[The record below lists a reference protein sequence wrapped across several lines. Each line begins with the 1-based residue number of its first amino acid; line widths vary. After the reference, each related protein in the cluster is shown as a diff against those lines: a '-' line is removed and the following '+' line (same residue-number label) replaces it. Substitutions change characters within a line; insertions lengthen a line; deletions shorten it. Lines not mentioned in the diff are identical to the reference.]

1 MNRKQTVGASV
12 TAEMRDRIKRLAK
25 EKYWSVG
32 RTLGLFIDRY
42 WEDWEKELGVETQT
56 TPKKPRK
63 TANKPEK

>member
-12 TAEMRDRIKRLAK
+12 TTEMRDRIKRLAK

-32 RTLGLFIDRY
+32 QTLGLFIDRY
-42 WEDWEKELGVETQT
+42 WEDWEKEIGVENQT

-63 TANKPEK
+63 TTNKAEK